1 LEGNAGAPEAG
12 AVLSLG
18 GSAMSVPLS
27 MPILV
32 VDDYNTMLRIV
43 RNLLRQLGFRHV
55 DEASDA
61 KTALAKM
68 RARPYGLVIS
78 DWNMRPM
85 SGLDLVREVR
95 ADEKLKDTPVIM
107 ITPAVGNNSVPR
119 DAGVNSFLP
128 KPFDA
133 AALKRRLM
141 TVLGQEF

>member
-1 LEGNAGAPEAG
+1 
-12 AVLSLG
+12 
-18 GSAMSVPLS
+18 MSMAAS

-43 RNLLRQLGFRHV
+43 RNLLRQLGFKHV

-68 RARPYGLVIS
+68 RTRNYGLVIS

-85 SGLDLVREVR
+85 SGFDLVREVR

-107 ITPAVGNNSVPR
+107 LTPAEGNNSVPR
-119 DAGVNSFLP
+119 DASVNSYLP

-133 AALKRRLM
+133 LALKRRLM
-141 TVLGQEF
+141 SVLGVEF